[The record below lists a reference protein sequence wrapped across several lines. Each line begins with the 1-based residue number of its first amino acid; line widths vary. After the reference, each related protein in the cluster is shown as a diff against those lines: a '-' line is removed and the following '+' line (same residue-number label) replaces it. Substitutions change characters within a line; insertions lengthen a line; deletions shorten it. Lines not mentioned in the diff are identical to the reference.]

1 MRRRHLLSIVL
12 LGGCAAASEDPVAP
26 RDARLLSPWRTVD
39 GGFLAQP
46 TPLTGLP
53 PKPGTGMYV
62 RLMAPGALALRG
74 NDLLVADMGIAR
86 LWRADVMLNTLT
98 AIAGAPIFPGTAVAL
113 GPDLSAWVLDT
124 SSRQVL
130 RFGRDGRLLQ
140 TLRAGSATAM
150 VLADGGNAVLVAEGA
165 LSQWSELRSVGSR
178 AASVRP
184 ELEGGE
190 RPVGVDGLAVARNG
204 LFVLDRVAG
213 VVHRAGRDGRIL
225 ATLGAGELEQPSAI
239 ASDRFDRVFVV
250 DEMQRVLRLLQ
261 EGMPALTIDAQE
273 LGVQRI
279 GGVAVDERL
288 LAVSDSLTG
297 RVVIH
302 QVAAAGASR

>member
-1 MRRRHLLSIVL
+1 MHRRHFLSIGL
-12 LGGCAAASEDPVAP
+12 LGGCAAAAEDPVAP
-26 RDARLLSPWRTVD
+26 REARLLSPWRTVD

-46 TPLTGLP
+46 SLLAGLP
-53 PKPGTGMYV
+53 PRPGAGMYV
-62 RLMAPGALALRG
+62 RLMASGALALRG
-74 NDLLVADMGIAR
+74 NDLLVADMGTAR

-98 AIAGAPIFPGTAVAL
+98 AIAGAPVFPNTAVAL

-124 SSRQVL
+124 ASRQVL

-150 VLADGGNAVLVAEGA
+150 ALADSGNTVLVAESA
-165 LSQWSELRSVGSR
+165 LSQWSELRAVGSR
-178 AASVRP
+178 AVPVRP
-184 ELEGGE
+184 EIEGSE
-190 RPVGVDGLAVARNG
+190 RVIGVDGLALARNG
-204 LFVLDRVAG
+204 LFVLDRAEA
-213 VVHRAGRDGRIL
+213 VVHRVGREGRVL
-225 ATLGAGELEQPSAI
+225 ATLGAGELAQPSAI
-239 ASDRFDRVFVV
+239 AADRSDRVFVV

-261 EGMPALTIDAQE
+261 DGQPAVTIDAEE

-302 QVAAAGASR
+302 QLAAAATSR